1 MDRTNWWEKLEPE
14 QTALL
19 GEVWIPV
26 GVPGYAGLAK
36 GPWRAVLDGR
46 FGPQNWRIQ
55 YIVRGKSVPF
65 SEAILEY
72 EAAYRHF
79 LRGNPALVR
88 FLTAVCGNVYD
99 DNISNVYDD
108 SYEQPHTAMNHYQ
121 DISVRRVIAELVDD
135 EAWPEVVDTDVAPT
149 MLTDLTDGQ
158 THHLPRARGFRGN
171 YLFQIR
177 EPLSPG
183 FCLNPAVV
191 PVHDPT
197 LITSLPNHVGWFHS
211 EGCAHLS
218 VEAFWQ
224 MSKVIEV
231 RYGRF
236 LALGPERT
244 TPLAGL

>member
-1 MDRTNWWEKLEPE
+1 MDQTNWWQEIEPE
-14 QTALL
+14 QLDLL
-19 GEVWIPV
+19 KEVWIPV
-26 GVPGYAGLAK
+26 GTPGFAGIAK
-36 GPWRAVLDGR
+36 ARWREVLDGR
-46 FGPQNWRIQ
+46 FGANNWRIQ

-79 LRGNPALVR
+79 LRDNPALVR

-99 DNISNVYDD
+99 DNITNVYDD

-121 DISVRRVIAELVDD
+121 DISVRRVIAELVED
-135 EAWPEVVDTDVAPT
+135 EEWPDVVDTAVTPT
-149 MLTDLTDGQ
+149 KLTDLTDGQ
-158 THHLPRARGFRGN
+158 THELPRARGFRGN
-171 YLFQIR
+171 YLFQVR

-191 PVHDPT
+191 PVHDPA
-197 LITSLPNHVGWFHS
+197 LITSLPNREGWYHK

-231 RYGRF
+231 RYDKF
-236 LALGPERT
+236 LALGPDRAN
-244 TPLAGL
+244 PLAGL